1 MKYIDEYRDRDVAS
15 ALSQKIRAV
24 SRRRVRFMEICGTH
38 TMAIFRHGIRSLLP
52 ENIELVSGPGCPVC
66 VTAMEEIDRAVKL
79 AQMPGVIVT
88 TFGDMLRV
96 PGSSSSLK
104 NEQAKGAM
112 VKMVYSTVD
121 ALKLAADR
129 PDREVVFLGI
139 GFETTAPTV
148 AAAIKIAH
156 EKGHQNFS
164 VLSAHKLLPPAM
176 DALLSAGELAIDGF
190 ICPGHVTTIIGTSS
204 YEKVVDRYHT
214 PCVVTGF
221 EPVDILEG
229 VLMLAEQAEE
239 GRAAVQIQYARG
251 ASPEGNRAALHLMNE
266 VFEPCDSPW
275 RGLGI
280 IPRSGLAIREAYSG
294 HDARTRFDIDVPS
307 TREPAGC
314 RCAEILR
321 GAARPP
327 ECSLFRRVCT
337 PRTPVGPC
345 MVSSEGTCA
354 AYFKYH
360 HEEGD

>member
-1 MKYIDEYRDRDVAS
+1 MKYMDEYRDREVAL
-15 ALSQKIRAV
+15 ALSQKIQAV
-24 SRRRVRFMEICGTH
+24 SRRPVRFMEICGTH
-38 TMAIFRHGIRSLLP
+38 TMSIFRHGIRSLLP
-52 ENIELVSGPGCPVC
+52 AHIELVSGPGCPVC

-79 AQMPGVIVT
+79 ARTPGVMVT

-96 PGSSSSLK
+96 PGSASSLQ
-104 NEQAKGAM
+104 NEQARGAT
-112 VKMVYSTVD
+112 VKMVYSTMD
-121 ALKLAADR
+121 ALSLAGDNPHR
-129 PDREVVFLGI
+129 KVVFLGI

-148 AAAIKIAH
+148 AAAIRTAH
-156 EKGHQNFS
+156 EQGLNNFS

-176 DALLSAGELAIDGF
+176 DALLSGGDLAIDGF

-204 YEKVVDRYHT
+204 YERVAGEYHI

-229 VLMLAEQAEE
+229 VLMLVEQAEK
-239 GRAAVQIQYARG
+239 GRADVEIQYLRG
-251 ASPEGNRAALHLMNE
+251 ARPEGNRAALALMDQ

-280 IPRSGLAIREAYSG
+280 IPGSGLAIREAYAA
-294 HDARTRFDIDVPS
+294 HDARRRFDVQVPPAK
-307 TREPAGC
+307 EPPGC
-314 RCAEILR
+314 RCADVLR
-321 GAARPP
+321 GAARPVD
-327 ECSLFRRVCT
+327 CRLFRKVCT

-360 HEEGD
+360 TDETA

>member
-1 MKYIDEYRDRDVAS
+1 MKYIDEYRDRGVAT
-15 ALSQKIRAV
+15 ALSERIKAV

-52 ENIELVSGPGCPVC
+52 ESIELVSGPGCPVC

-79 AQMPGVIVT
+79 AQTPGVMVT
-88 TFGDMLRV
+88 TFGDMLKV

-121 ALKLAADR
+121 ALRFALDN
-129 PDREVVFLGI
+129 PGQDVVFLGI

-148 AAAIKIAH
+148 AAAIKTAH
-156 EKGHQNFS
+156 EKKQSNFS

-176 DALLSAGELAIDGF
+176 DALLSSGDLAVDGF

-204 YEKVVDRYHT
+204 YEKVVLRYQT

-229 VLMLAEQAEE
+229 ILMLVEQVEK
-239 GRAAVQIQYARG
+239 GRAAVEIQYARG
-251 ASPEGNRAALHLMNE
+251 ASPEGNPAALRLMDE

-275 RGLGI
+275 RGLGV
-280 IPRSGLAIREAYSG
+280 IPRSGLAIRDRYSG
-294 HDARTRFDIDVPS
+294 HNAATRFDIDVPPS
-307 TREPAGC
+307 EEPPGC
-314 RCAEILR
+314 RCAEVLR
-321 GAARPP
+321 GEARPP
-327 ECSLFRRVCT
+327 DCRLFRKVCT

-360 HEEGD
+360 DKEGG